1 MSYNAIDTAFMALK
15 TLSQNRGY
23 LLFNDLETG
32 TEGLSL
38 NEVDWLT
45 NRLLTSGVE
54 IYDDV
59 PDTIKKGPGLNQ
71 AMKQGHPTES
81 LLFLKYKALKA
92 TGRMV
97 VPKGFIVYKGSE
109 YNVVVTSSCTAAID
123 NKRRELMQI
132 GKMKN
137 GVLTDD
143 VQFGSPSTAAKVL
156 IGNSVNGNV
165 IWVDSNGCSLK
176 QLLAQNEKRANGEQE

>member
-1 MSYNAIDTAFMALK
+1 MSYNEIDIAFMALK
-15 TLSQNRGY
+15 TMSQKRGY
-23 LLFNDLETG
+23 LLFDDLERG

-38 NEVDWLT
+38 NEVDRLT
-45 NRLLTSGVE
+45 NCLLSSGVE

-71 AMKQGHPTES
+71 TRKRGHPTGT

-109 YNVVVTSSCTAAID
+109 YNEVVTSSCTAAID
-123 NKRRELMQI
+123 NRRRELIQF

-137 GVLTDD
+137 GLLTED

-156 IGNSVNGNV
+156 IGNSVNGNIV
-165 IWVDSNGCSLK
+165 WLDSNGHTLK
-176 QLLAQNEKRANGEQE
+176 QLLAENENRANGD